1 MFFRKKTH
9 KRIYRHNTILVYPY
23 QPGALKGKPE
33 LNPGFHRSGME
44 TYGAGLLKGATVERH
59 AGSATLPLRRVT
71 SRNGDSS
78 SSGTEWAT
86 VEDGRR
92 GGEGEEEAW

>member
-1 MFFRKKTH
+1 MFFRKK
-9 KRIYRHNTILVYPY
+9 KQERIYRYNTVLVVYPY
-23 QPGALKGKPE
+23 QPGDVQGKPE

-44 TYGAGLLKGATVERH
+44 TYGAGLLKGATIERH

-78 SSGTEWAT
+78 SSGS
-86 VEDGRR
+86 D
-92 GGEGEEEAW
+92 